1 MSFQRKIWKHGDIID
16 IANLNRIERG
26 ISNTEAA
33 AGIDVV
39 LGTQTAT
46 TASWT
51 GVTSL
56 SSIEDGTT
64 IVYWLPYTSAS
75 NATLNLTL
83 SDGTLTGAKNVYIN
97 GSARAGTQIA
107 AGNIMVLTYRVGAAI
122 NGSGSYTGWW
132 IQRGQ
137 DTTTNYYDR
146 INYKA
151 SVQSS
156 MAISAGRIGVFNAD
170 GKLMLLSTASFDV
183 SKPILYVGTAYSAN
197 GTQTNN
203 YISYGTAF
211 SLANTISGFSG
222 TAGELVF
229 IKGNLAGTMFQ
240 PATGVV
246 TTTVPTAPDGYTY
259 LLLGFMSTTT
269 NMVLPPEHPMFR
281 FHGGSFKTLSQIAA
295 EGYGSG
301 RNLYRYSKRIKAD
314 DIYYSSTT
322 GTISQDEDGF
332 DVVTIV
338 PDGQH
343 WLSASFY
350 LPDIPV
356 TAIQGNDICCSF
368 YLKADELTTVGQKI
382 VVNFASFKADNTRL
396 SYRMHYFDGNT
407 LNMLNML
414 SAPQDNEWV
423 RVWFTTNVNQY
434 TDTSSETP
442 AKYGLQV
449 FLNNTNTT
457 CTANI
462 KQVKI
467 EFGTHPTDWTP
478 APEDVAGQDTYS
490 ADEQCTGETWLD
502 GNYIYKK
509 TIYQQI
515 SSANSFYDLP
525 YPTGAVR
532 FVNLTGV
539 LYASNGFTRPMNW
552 VYGTNPNLYSACIYT
567 SPNTVACAA
576 SETGLAVMTI
586 YYTKHTGIMIL
597 AQPQDATVM
606 ALNQSTQFSLVA
618 NGDSVTYQWQ
628 YSLTNGTTWV
638 NSSGTGAT
646 TNTCT
651 VKSASNNINGACLWR
666 CKLSDSNSNTYYSK
680 PVKIIM

>member
-1 MSFQRKIWKHGDIID
+1 MC
-16 IANLNRIERG
+16 
-26 ISNTEAA
+26 
-33 AGIDVV
+33 
-39 LGTQTAT
+39 
-46 TASWT
+46 
-51 GVTSL
+51 
-56 SSIEDGTT
+56 
-64 IVYWLPYTSAS
+64 P
-75 NATLNLTL
+75 
-83 SDGTLTGAKNVYIN
+83 
-97 GSARAGTQIA
+97 
-107 AGNIMVLTYRVGAAI
+107 
-122 NGSGSYTGWW
+122 
-132 IQRGQ
+132 
-137 DTTTNYYDR
+137 
-146 INYKA
+146 
-151 SVQSS
+151 
-156 MAISAGRIGVFNAD
+156 
-170 GKLMLLSTASFDV
+170 
-183 SKPILYVGTAYSAN
+183 AN

-222 TAGELVF
+222 TAGEPVF
-229 IKGNLAGTMFQ
+229 IKGNLAGTMLE
-240 PATGVV
+240 PVSDVV
-246 TTTVPTAPDGYTY
+246 TTTVPTTPDGYTY

-281 FHGGSFKTLSQIAA
+281 FHGGSFKPLSHIAA
-295 EGYGSG
+295 EGYGGG

-314 DIYYSSTT
+314 DDTYYSSAT

-332 DVVTIV
+332 DVVTIA
-338 PDGQH
+338 PN
-343 WLSASFY
+343 SAWRNANFY
-350 LPDIPV
+350 LPDIPI

-368 YLKADELTTVGQKI
+368 YLKADELTTVEHKI
-382 VVNFASFKADNTRL
+382 SATFASFNSSNTRL
-396 SYRMHYFDGNT
+396 LYKTYYFDDNT
-407 LNMLNML
+407 LNML
-414 SAPQDNEWV
+414 SAPQNNEWV
-423 RVWFTTNVNQY
+423 RVWFTTNVNQFTGTT
-434 TDTSSETP
+434 TDTISH
-442 AKYGLQV
+442 YGLQV
-449 FLNNTNTT
+449 YATNTNAT

-478 APEDVAGQDTYS
+478 APEDVAGQDAYS
-490 ADEQCTGETWLD
+490 ADEQCTGKTWLD

-515 SSANSFYDLP
+515 SSTNSFYDLP

-532 FVNLTGV
+532 FVELTGI

-552 VYGTNPNLYSACIYT
+552 VYGTNPGLYSACIYT
-567 SPNTVACAA
+567 SPNTVVCAA
-576 SETGLAVMTI
+576 SEAGLAVITV

-597 AQPQDATVM
+597 AQPQDATVT
-606 ALNQSTQFSLVA
+606 AFNQSTQFSLVA